1 MKSIY
6 GLLLIGVLL
15 VLFSP
20 GLLSDTIKLTNGNVI
35 YGHITR
41 EDIDKVTIVDQN
53 GIENIIPR
61 NLIISIDKQLERE
74 VQKVIITLKSGIE
87 VKGTL
92 ILDDANS
99 VTIKDESGIE
109 KKIAKSSIRDIVI
122 DLDNPE
128 ERPITIQSYE
138 EPETEIETEIVT
150 SPAIKPN
157 KFDLGL
163 KIGYQKPNCNIISD
177 RYGKGFVFGGELIL
191 WSQNKYGIGFS
202 VERYSNKSEYDYDNL
217 VRKYEISITPVT
229 LTAYYKKQSYNYK
242 ITPYFG
248 LGIGQYFLNEEI
260 TYTYYWYDYGYG
272 YEQWFEAS
280 DSETG
285 FHCLCGLQYKIL
297 FVELKY
303 STMFKSSWGV
313 EEEEYDDIGG
323 LNIEG
328 GLRF

>member
-6 GLLLIGVLL
+6 GLLLLGVLL

-41 EDIDKVTIVDQN
+41 EDIDKITIVDQN
-53 GIENIIPR
+53 GIENIVPR
-61 NLIISIDKQLERE
+61 NLIISIDKQLETKRE
-74 VQKVIITLKSGIE
+74 VQKVIITLRSGIE

-128 ERPITIQSYE
+128 ERPITIKSYE
-138 EPETEIETEIVT
+138 EPETKIETEIVT
-150 SPAIKPN
+150 SPAVKTN
-157 KFDLGL
+157 KFDIGL
-163 KIGYQKPNCNIISD
+163 KIGYQKPNCDLISD

-191 WSQNKYGIGFS
+191 WFKNTYGLGLNIEKYS
-202 VERYSNKSEYDYDNL
+202 EHSEYNYYDI
-217 VRKYEISITPVT
+217 VKKYDLSIIPVT
-229 LTAYYKKQSYNYK
+229 LTAYYKMQNYNYK
-242 ITPYFG
+242 IIPYFG
-248 LGIGQYFLNEEI
+248 LGIGQYFLNEEMTD
-260 TYTYYWYDYGYG
+260 TYWDY
-272 YEQWFEAS
+272 YEQWYEAS

-297 FVELKY
+297 FVEIKY